1 MKTTPDWLP
10 YERMKFIPEGLLFS
24 RLSMMIM
31 MMVPSH
37 PRDDEAINGNIYI
50 YIYMYINL
58 KGQFVRSPR
67 A

>member
-10 YERMKFIPEGLLFS
+10 YERMKFIPEGLSLLLLY
-24 RLSMMIM
+24 RLSMMI

-50 YIYMYINL
+50 YVY
-58 KGQFVRSPR
+58 KS
-67 A
+67 